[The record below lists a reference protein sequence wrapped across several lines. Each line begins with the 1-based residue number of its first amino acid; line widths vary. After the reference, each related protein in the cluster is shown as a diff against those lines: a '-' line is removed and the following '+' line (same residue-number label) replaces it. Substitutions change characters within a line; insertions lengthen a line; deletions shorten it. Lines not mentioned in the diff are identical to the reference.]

1 MNFVLLLF
9 KALTSKFY
17 EENMNLCDEFMSKT
31 LIYLQYIV
39 VLTLTLTLQELNKI
53 RSLNFKLSTIK
64 FRK

>member
-9 KALTSKFY
+9 KALTSKFC